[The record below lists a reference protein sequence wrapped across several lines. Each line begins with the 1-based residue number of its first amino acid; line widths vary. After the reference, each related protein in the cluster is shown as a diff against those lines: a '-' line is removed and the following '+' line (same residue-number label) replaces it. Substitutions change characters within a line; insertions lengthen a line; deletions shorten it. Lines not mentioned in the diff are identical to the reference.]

1 MLLMKLAFI
10 INIILRIPIET
21 TETQKDEICENLKKK
36 GTKFN
41 ILAVGR
47 TSKQLI
53 LLTADFFVYD
63 VPIDSIDTS
72 IDKLYLRTKPKPLKD
87 KYPGFYNSPYFQNV
101 KHYIFNAWI
110 MKDEEGDWICITTRA
125 RNHMD
130 GVSYLINNDEAVK
143 GWIYYDQA
151 TEVLISQNQQC
162 RYYSLRHYGG
172 NNLIIGLYQCDQGRS
187 RVRYRPHIGLV
198 YKNFSA
204 ICYDETKTKITIEM
218 MKPHEPAQCRSGI
231 AVQWPV
237 LKGFVSE
244 GKFYLFGE
252 AYIYI
257 FDESVYLRQG
267 QQVAVRKHSYDS
279 FFSCAGFVPASQELS
294 KSYFYWIIAAIILL
308 LLILSMLLW
317 FILINRRRQRIKS
330 SLIHGKTGRSA
341 INSPMNLSK
350 MTAKIASTKSR
361 KSMAQAQ
368 KMNSSRNVMA
378 SSRANNVGHNPLSG
392 GSARLTA
399 RTGLAGK
406 IRRK

>member
-1 MLLMKLAFI
+1 M
-10 INIILRIPIET
+10 
-21 TETQKDEICENLKKK
+21 
-36 GTKFN
+36 
-41 ILAVGR
+41 
-47 TSKQLI
+47 
-53 LLTADFFVYD
+53 
-63 VPIDSIDTS
+63 DSMDSAIA
-72 IDKLYLRTKPKPLKD
+72 KLYLRTKPKPLKD
-87 KYPGFYNSPYFQNV
+87 KYPGLYNSPYFNSV
-101 KHYIFNAWI
+101 KDYIFNAWI

-125 RNHMD
+125 RNHRD

-162 RYYSLRHYGG
+162 RYYSLRHDRH

-198 YKNFSA
+198 YRNFSV

-218 MKPHEPAQCRSGI
+218 MKPHEPAQCRSGM

-294 KSYFYWIIAAIILL
+294 KSCKLFD
-308 LLILSMLLW
+308 
-317 FILINRRRQRIKS
+317 
-330 SLIHGKTGRSA
+330 
-341 INSPMNLSK
+341 
-350 MTAKIASTKSR
+350 
-361 KSMAQAQ
+361 
-368 KMNSSRNVMA
+368 
-378 SSRANNVGHNPLSG
+378 
-392 GSARLTA
+392 
-399 RTGLAGK
+399 
-406 IRRK
+406 